1 MKYRTSE
8 NATVE
13 PYLQIASNH
22 IIAYHNVISQ
32 LSTKTRDELDDIV
45 KDAEREFMIYLI
57 HPAGTSEISDL
68 CGNVS
73 NFGFNVSQWAEVDIA
88 SFPKKR
94 NENPEISA

>member
-1 MKYRTSE
+1 MRISDWQFQTLPIGIFVKFDSQYLMTSPRT
-8 NATVE
+8 
-13 PYLQIASNH
+13 L
-22 IIAYHNVISQ
+22 
-32 LSTKTRDELDDIV
+32 
-45 KDAEREFMIYLI
+45 F